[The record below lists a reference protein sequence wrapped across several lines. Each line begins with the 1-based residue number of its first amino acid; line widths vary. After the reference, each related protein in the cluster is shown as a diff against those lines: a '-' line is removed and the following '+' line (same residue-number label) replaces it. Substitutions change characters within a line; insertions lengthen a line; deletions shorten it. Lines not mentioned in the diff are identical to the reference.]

1 MFGGLLMG
9 GLIGSLLFGGGS
21 FAGPGLLDLLVIGA
35 ILFFVV
41 RLLKARRPATQTV
54 AGTFHGPSRAEY
66 SFGGTSTPSPGDP
79 AVFSVPAGFDKEEF
93 LKGAKAAFARLQEA
107 WSKRDLEDIRHFA
120 SPDVMKELER
130 QAKLDPTPSPI
141 EIILVDAS
149 LTDVRDEGDE
159 RTASVYFDVLM
170 REEPGQE
177 VPSTIRE
184 IWHFKRIIS
193 DPGSHWVLDGIQQVE

>member
-9 GLIGSLLFGGGS
+9 GLIGSLLFGGAGA

-41 RLLKARRPATQTV
+41 RLLKARRAATQT
-54 AGTFHGPSRAEY
+54 AGTYQGPLRAEY
-66 SFGGTSTPSPGDP
+66 SFGGTSTPYREDSS
-79 AVFSVPAGFDKEEF
+79 VVSVPAGFDKEEF

-120 SPDVMKELER
+120 SPVLMEELER
-130 QAKLDPTPSPI
+130 QAKLDPTPSPV
-141 EIILVDAS
+141 EILLVDAS
-149 LTDVRDEGDE
+149 LNDVRDEGDE

-177 VPSTIRE
+177 DPSRVKE
-184 IWHFKRIIS
+184 IWHFRRILS